1 MDFVVWP
8 ESSEYQDGFDITQ
21 TDLNVLTQTPF
32 GVHEVTITGEL
43 GAYCDDDQLLDIN
56 SEWQVTVEYE
66 SGLGRTTLDV
76 IQSNTLLLDSKI
88 SLANSERNYLLSQF
102 QLLQSIGLLTT
113 EYLQIN

>member
-1 MDFVVWP
+1 MLIARYKLDRLWIGIGYWKIRFL
-8 ESSEYQDGFDITQ
+8 
-21 TDLNVLTQTPF
+21 LNSV
-32 GVHEVTITGEL
+32 I
-43 GAYCDDDQLLDIN
+43 
-56 SEWQVTVEYE
+56 SQVKAAEIANEGITVEYE

-102 QLLQSIGLLTT
+102 QLLQSIGLLTS